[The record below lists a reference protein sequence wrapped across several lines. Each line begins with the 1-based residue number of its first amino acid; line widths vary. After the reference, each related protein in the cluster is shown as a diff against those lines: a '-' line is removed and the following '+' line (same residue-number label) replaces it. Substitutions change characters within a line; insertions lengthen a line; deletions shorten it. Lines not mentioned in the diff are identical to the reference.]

1 MKLQQITRKDG
12 TQYYRVSGDNCEVPA
27 LVAFA
32 KQKLGFKNFFYRVTQ
47 DTNYIVNE
55 PKKRAVIQVWG
66 RD

>member
-1 MKLQQITRKDG
+1 MKLQKITRKDG
-12 TQYYRVSGDNCEVPA
+12 TQYYRVSGDNAEVPA

-32 KQKLGFKNFFYRVTQ
+32 KQQLGFKNFFYRVTQ

-55 PKKRAVIQVWG
+55 TRKRAVIQVWE